1 MEDINKGQP
10 QKVEI
15 LTYLPKSNIF
25 LKTFFQLKH
34 RVSLPITVSSTT
46 DDGVLRPTAHQTAQQ
61 KPGADLK
68 HFAPA

>member
-1 MEDINKGQP
+1 MKKVYDDLTIINLY
-10 QKVEI
+10 I
-15 LTYLPKSNIF
+15 LIKIKQFF
-25 LKTFFQLKH
+25 LFQLKH

-46 DDGVLRPTAHQTAQQ
+46 DDGALRPTAHQTAQQ